1 MAKKIQFSREEL
13 KAWFSGESKG
23 QYIESARAKAD
34 RLRIHADGLYPKSLI
49 AERRPHEPE
58 EVMAYREK
66 IWKAKTKPT
75 INKVFNSLSK
85 VRRSSDWAV
94 NYPQDD
100 FTRIPEG
107 ERLEDYA
114 EKNFPYF
121 TSVTNWVFSVLLRE
135 YLIDP
140 NAVVLMYP
148 LDIPEDP
155 TILYKPYPTI
165 FPSANVIDYREENYC
180 ILINPLGS
188 TYKEG
193 KNTYTGKSFYVV
205 TTVEVLRY
213 DQKNTKGEHEKVVL
227 WQHNLGFMPAYQ
239 LKAVLINSIEDAFL
253 YESRINAM
261 VEELDE
267 AAREYSDLQAAR
279 VMNIYPERWEITKH
293 DCKEC
298 NGTGRTAPVAGGTQG
313 KCDACEGRGYMPN
326 GPYSKMLIGMGNLDA
341 AAGINVPIPPAG
353 YVEKDI
359 ETVKVQD
366 EGVEKHLYAAL
377 ASVNMEFLANT
388 PLAQSGIAKEVDRD
402 ETTNFVHS
410 VAEDIVRIMDWL
422 YRCIAKWRYSVQY
435 PNDEDIKAM
444 LPNIPVPEHFDI
456 FSTRFIEED
465 MKTAKENKLNPVII
479 GAMELNYASKKF
491 NSDSEVR
498 DGLMLVLELDPF
510 ANVSED
516 DKQLRLQNDG
526 IRKLDYIISSNIGAF
541 IKRAILEHEDFP
553 VMEYEKQKKILEG
566 YGQEVM
572 DANDNSTKLK
582 VLPKDTGLDENG
594 QPVQNQQQMP
604 EAVNQ

>member
-13 KAWFSGESKG
+13 KAWFSGETKG
-23 QYIESARAKAD
+23 SYIKEAQEFAEKIRV
-34 RLRIHADGLYPKSLI
+34 HADGLYPEKLI
-49 AERRPHEPE
+49 AARRPHEPA
-58 EVMAYREK
+58 EVQEYRK
-66 IWKAKTKPT
+66 TIWEPKTEPT
-75 INKVFNSLSK
+75 INKVFTSLSK
-85 VRRSSDWAV
+85 IRRSSDWAV
-94 NYPQDD
+94 NYPQDE

-114 EKNFPYF
+114 ERNFPYF
-121 TSVTNWVFSVLLRE
+121 TSVTNWVFSMLLRE

-140 NAVVLMYP
+140 NAVMLVYP

-155 TILYKPYPTI
+155 TAFFKPYPTV
-165 FPSANVIDYREENYC
+165 FSSANVIEYREENYC

-188 TYKEG
+188 TYVDKG
-193 KNTYTGKSFYVV
+193 VTYKGKSFYVV
-205 TTVEVLRY
+205 STEQVLRY
-213 DQKNTKGEHEKVVL
+213 DQKNNKGEYRLGIQNNHG
-227 WQHNLGFMPAYQ
+227 LGFMPAYQ
-239 LKAVLINSIEDAFL
+239 LKAVLFSSFEDSFL
-253 YESRINAM
+253 YKSRLCGMIPGLN
-261 VEELDE
+261 E
-267 AAREYSDLQAAR
+267 AAREYSDLQAAK
-279 VMNIYPERWEITKH
+279 VMSIYPERWEFTSNE
-293 DCKEC
+293 CKEC
-298 NGTGRTAPVAGGTQG
+298 NGTGKTMPTPTAPESSCN
-313 KCDACEGRGYMPN
+313 KCEGKGWVPN
-326 GPYSKMLIGMGNLDA
+326 GPYSKMLIGRGALDM
-341 AAGINVPIPPAG
+341 AAGQPLPIPPAG
-353 YVEKDI
+353 YVEKDV

-366 EGVEKHLYAAL
+366 AGVDKHLYSAL
-377 ASVNMEFLANT
+377 ASINMQFLDNT

-402 ETTNFVHS
+402 ETTNFVHG

-435 PNDEDIKAM
+435 PNEEDIKAM

-541 IKRAILEHEDFP
+541 IKRAILENEDFP

-572 DANDNSTKLK
+572 DANDNATKLK
-582 VLPKDTGLDENG
+582 VVPMDTGLDKNG
-594 QPVQNQQQMP
+594 QPINDQQQP
-604 EAVNQ
+604 PIAVNQ